1 MVFQYR
7 FPLKFKF
14 KLKLEKVMLAIYL
27 KVIMQNGSEK
37 QENGKAE

>member
-14 KLKLEKVMLAIYL
+14 KFKLEKVMLAIYL

>member
-14 KLKLEKVMLAIYL
+14 KLEKVMLAIYL